1 MTGFFAIVYICT
13 LVSYLVKFS
22 NISPFFKTQRSAAAN
37 GNGPRGPNLDV
48 FNANVPTVIPAASPA
63 VPALF
68 PMPPPKYVDNFPHQ
82 EPGQV
87 EDMLKEAD
95 ESDSETDRS
104 TSESPSANANNNGEV
119 GNGSIANGGVTN
131 RASSGQTLR
140 SKDRS
145 NVYMC
150 NNNDE

>member
-1 MTGFFAIVYICT
+1 MYTSCVLYFLIHFP
-13 LVSYLVKFS
+13 
-22 NISPFFKTQRSAAAN
+22 NISPFETQRSAAAN

-48 FNANVPTVIPAASPA
+48 FNANIPTVIPAAPPT

-68 PMPPPKYVDNFPHQ
+68 PMPPPKYVDDFPHQ

-87 EDMLKEAD
+87 EDMLKED
-95 ESDSETDRS
+95 ESDSETERS
-104 TSESPSANANNNGEV
+104 ASESPSANANSNGQV